1 MVVTASLCGLG
12 QTAPN
17 PILSTLKFF
26 REEYEEHVKDK
37 SCRAGECKNLT
48 KITINE
54 ELCKGCDLCRKACP
68 VEAIEGNPGEK
79 HHIDQSK
86 CIKCRTCV
94 NTCPFKAIS

>member
-1 MVVTASLCGLG
+1 MVITASLCGLG

-17 PILSTLKFF
+17 PVLSTLKYF
-26 REEYEEHVKDK
+26 RDEYVEHVRDK
-37 SCRAGECKNLT
+37 SCRAGECKKLT
-48 KITINE
+48 KITIDE
-54 ELCKGCDLCRKACP
+54 EKCKGCDLCKKACP
-68 VEAIEGNPGEK
+68 VEAIEGTPGQK